1 MVKSMN
7 NGNTLLYR
15 PVEGRWLAGVAA
27 GLALRL
33 GVTAWIIR
41 IAFALLCFAGGLGL
55 LLYVAGWLLIPGE
68 GETDSIIQGWLET
81 GQARRWVGLIIVAVA
96 VIILADI
103 AWFVRVDLALAVVL
117 IGVGVMLFRGDLGGE
132 NRRKA
137 PATSSAR
144 TAPATTSQS
153 PETDEEGESPAE
165 TPTPPAEPVPSSP
178 RENSVLGRVSVG
190 FAVLAL
196 GVLGLLD
203 MVIPG
208 FHPDFH
214 HYVAL
219 AVAVIGLGLV
229 VGAWFGRTGGLIVL
243 GLVLV
248 PILLVSRFAA
258 VTDITEF
265 TAGQVH
271 IRPGSVEMVDDSYEL
286 GAGEL
291 IIDLRDVDFDGR
303 TVEVDA
309 EVGVGEIRIRLPAGV
324 AADVSGQV
332 GIGTIRVG
340 EREHGGVGVEGDFLL
355 EGPEGMLV
363 LDAEVGIGQIVVT
376 SRSVDFDYRSQ
387 HEERSGSGLYEEHS
401 TIEEGP

>member
-1 MVKSMN
+1 M
-7 NGNTLLYR
+7 LYR

-33 GVTAWIIR
+33 GVTAWIVR

-81 GQARRWVGLIIVAVA
+81 GQARRWVGVIIVAVA
-96 VIILADI
+96 VVILADI

-132 NRRKA
+132 SRREASA
-137 PATSSAR
+137 PSSAG
-144 TAPATTSQS
+144 TVPATTSQN
-153 PETDEEGESPAE
+153 PEAGEERESPVE
-165 TPTPPAEPVPSSP
+165 TSTPPAQPSPSPP
-178 RENSVLGRVSVG
+178 RENSVLGRVAVG

-196 GVLGLLD
+196 GVLGFFD
-203 MVIPG
+203 TVIPG

-219 AVAVIGLGLV
+219 AAGVIGLGLV

-248 PILLVSRFAA
+248 PILLLSRFAA
-258 VTDITEF
+258 VTDITITEF
-265 TAGQVH
+265 TSPGQVH

-303 TVEVDA
+303 TVELDA

-324 AADVSGQV
+324 AADVSGEV

-355 EGPEGMLV
+355 EGPEGTLV

-376 SRSVDFDYRSQ
+376 SRSVDIDYRSQ
-387 HEERSGSGLYEEHS
+387 HEERNGSGPYEEHS
-401 TIEEGP
+401 TIEEEL